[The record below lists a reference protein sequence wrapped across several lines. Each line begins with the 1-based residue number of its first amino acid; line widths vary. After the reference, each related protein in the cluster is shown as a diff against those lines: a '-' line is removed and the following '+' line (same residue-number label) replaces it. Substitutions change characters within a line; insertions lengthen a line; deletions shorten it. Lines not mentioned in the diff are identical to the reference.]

1 MNMQIYKFF
10 LKLSTKM
17 GCFLKGNQKWLPVIN
32 LHFPNASYLHK
43 LPSASAFF

>member
-10 LKLSTKM
+10 LNLATKN

-32 LHFPNASYLHK
+32 PRFLNASY
-43 LPSASAFF
+43 